1 MVKKA
6 KTMDSKND
14 NIIIGSHN
22 TMSYLPVRHWWQR
35 PLRIFARC
43 QRKTL
48 LEQLDSGVQA
58 VDIRIYFD
66 SIYLWRYA
74 HGAVSFDGPE
84 IHTLIGML
92 PHGTIVRFI
101 LERSGETAEKA
112 FRFLCSYIEP
122 TYPGLTFIGGYS
134 KRPWRKLYTFKAEQ
148 TGDAVIHQP
157 VSSMADDARWYERIL
172 PILYHRRRGH
182 TEPHEGINLYDFI

>member
-1 MVKKA
+1 ME
-6 KTMDSKND
+6 SKND

-35 PLRIFARC
+35 PLRVFARC

-48 LEQLDSGVQA
+48 LEQLDSGVRA
-58 VDIRIYFD
+58 VDIRIYPGD
-66 SIYLWRYA
+66 KGNWHYA
-74 HGAVSFDGPE
+74 HGAVSFDGPNLFE
-84 IHTLIGML
+84 LINML
-92 PHGTIVRFI
+92 PDGTIVRLI
-101 LERSGETAEKA
+101 LERSNEMADRA
-112 FRFLCSYIEP
+112 FRFLCSYLEP
-122 TYPGLTFIGGYS
+122 TYPHLTFVGGYS
-134 KRPWRKLYTFKAEQ
+134 KRPWRKLYTFKSEQ
-148 TGDAVIHQP
+148 TGDAVIHQH